1 MSFTDDEEKVM
12 ENVIAALS
20 NKITF
25 QESQPNIAPV
35 LSFPGLDIRQHQ
47 RRVLRDGSEVPLTRN
62 EYGMLAY
69 LATYP
74 GHVFSK
80 EQIFEEVWS
89 MESES
94 CFYVVANT
102 ICRLRAKIEPDRE
115 HPHLH
120 QNRI

>member
-1 MSFTDDEEKVM
+1 MYK
-12 ENVIAALS
+12 
-20 NKITF
+20 
-25 QESQPNIAPV
+25 
-35 LSFPGLDIRQHQ
+35 RQ
-47 RRVLRDGSEVPLTRN
+47 V
-62 EYGMLAY
+62 LAY
-69 LATYP
+69 LAAYP

-115 HPHLH
+115 HLTYIKTVYNGYTFDPE
-120 QNRI
+120 RTEK